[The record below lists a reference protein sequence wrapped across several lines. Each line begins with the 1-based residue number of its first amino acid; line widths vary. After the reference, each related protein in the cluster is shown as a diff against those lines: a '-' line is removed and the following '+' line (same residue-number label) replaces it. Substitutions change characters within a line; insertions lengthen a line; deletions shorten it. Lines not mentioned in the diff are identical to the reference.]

1 MDYKQKYLK
10 YKQKYLH
17 LKKFIG
23 MGKKDLT
30 CVKCGSDWIFI
41 SSKGQILCEDC
52 YKEQHKKVL
61 EYHKIQE
68 NAYTDI
74 KNNDIDNGI
83 KKLEEVIK
91 LRNKLIEEYF
101 DKSDRGHDRFANEFL
116 PNLIIKLKNKKMNES
131 GKYIWDEQFKILE
144 RDI

>member
-1 MDYKQKYLK
+1 MNSSIKNDFDILYIKKY
-10 YKQKYLH
+10 QV
-17 LKKFIG
+17 FSN
-23 MGKKDLT
+23 GKKDLT

-74 KNNDIDNGI
+74 KNNNINDGI
-83 KKLEEVIK
+83 KKIEEVIK
-91 LRNKLIEEYF
+91 LRNNLTEEYF

-116 PNLIIKLKNKKMNES
+116 PNLIAKLKNKKINES
-131 GKYIWDEQFKILE
+131 AKYIWDEQFKLLE